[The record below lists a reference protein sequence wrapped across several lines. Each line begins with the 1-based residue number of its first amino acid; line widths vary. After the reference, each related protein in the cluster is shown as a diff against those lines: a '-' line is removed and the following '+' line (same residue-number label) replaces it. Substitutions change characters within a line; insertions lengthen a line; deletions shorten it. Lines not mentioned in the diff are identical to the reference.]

1 MNIDK
6 PKISMGIKISKDSFK
21 SLKLEDFLIKMYL
34 EVLLKV
40 KTEIEEELKSLD
52 KEISEG
58 LFILISWLLSGSVG
72 VVSFVFLQSS
82 VRSIT

>member
-1 MNIDK
+1 MLSGVQQDAV
-6 PKISMGIKISKDSFK
+6 SQ
-21 SLKLEDFLIKMYL
+21 SLDQ

-58 LFILISWLLSGSVG
+58 LFILISWLISGSVG